1 MDYTNLLNDRSG
13 RVSRVGVVGA
23 TKGYGYT
30 LLAQIPTVAHMK
42 LRVICSRHTD
52 ECLEVLKEIGYDE
65 AGITV
70 CNSLE
75 DIKAASE
82 DAILIVDD
90 YRLVTECGI
99 TALVECTGNTAVSS
113 DAALRALRKGI
124 NVYMVSKETDSV
136 CGPVLNQTAEENHAV
151 YALVNGDQPRNLLDL
166 YSWARLL
173 GLEVIAAGKSSEYDM
188 VWDRETGTF
197 QYLDG
202 NSGPEELPELLDCWS
217 YKGTETLE
225 ARKKPRATC
234 R

>member
-113 DAALRALRKGI
+113 DAALRALRKGDQR
-124 NVYMVSKETDSV
+124 VYGLQGDRQCLRSCTEPDRRGEPCGVCPSKRGSAEKSP
-136 CGPVLNQTAEENHAV
+136 GPLF
-151 YALVNGDQPRNLLDL
+151 
-166 YSWARLL
+166 L
-173 GLEVIAAGKSSEYDM
+173 GEA
-188 VWDRETGTF
+188 
-197 QYLDG
+197 
-202 NSGPEELPELLDCWS
+202 SGPGGD
-217 YKGTETLE
+217 
-225 ARKKPRATC
+225 RC
-234 R
+234 RQIQRI

>member
-124 NVYMVSKETDSV
+124 NVYMVSKETDSGLRSCTEPDRRGEPCGV
-136 CGPVLNQTAEENHAV
+136 CPGKRGSAEKSPGPLF
-151 YALVNGDQPRNLLDL
+151 
-166 YSWARLL
+166 L
-173 GLEVIAAGKSSEYDM
+173 GEA
-188 VWDRETGTF
+188 
-197 QYLDG
+197 
-202 NSGPEELPELLDCWS
+202 SGPGDD
-217 YKGTETLE
+217 
-225 ARKKPRATC
+225 RC
-234 R
+234 RQIQRI

>member
-82 DAILIVDD
+82 NAILIVDD

-99 TALVECTGNTAVSS
+99 TALVECTG
-113 DAALRALRKGI
+113 LKG
-124 NVYMVSKETDSV
+124 
-136 CGPVLNQTAEENHAV
+136 AEERDQRV
-151 YALVNGDQPRNLLDL
+151 YGLQGDRQCLRSCTEPDRRGEPCGVCPGKRGSAEKSPGPLF
-166 YSWARLL
+166 L
-173 GLEVIAAGKSSEYDM
+173 GEA
-188 VWDRETGTF
+188 
-197 QYLDG
+197 
-202 NSGPEELPELLDCWS
+202 SGPGGD
-217 YKGTETLE
+217 
-225 ARKKPRATC
+225 RC
-234 R
+234 RQIQRI